1 MTRLHYISPSLIPS
15 RSANSIHVIHQC
27 HGFAQLGIN
36 VSLYAKRATESS
48 DQLPFQIQSCYGVD
62 VTGWGLVT
70 FYSNF
75 LRADTLRIAS
85 MAIGPVLRAPC
96 SDLILSRNLYAA
108 CIIGAFHRPLLFETH
123 QLENGIR
130 GLMQRWILTR
140 PWVRTVA
147 VSERLVACLE
157 EHHAVRLHEPV
168 VLHDAAPDGI
178 KRLEP
183 DDRRY
188 RLADLLKIPLGDLEK
203 WNVICGYFGQL
214 YAGRGIEVIEAMACA
229 RPSSLFLVFGG
240 SDADVALSRMNAPPN
255 LLFLGHV
262 PHQSARAIQAAV
274 DILLMPY
281 QHNVSIGVK
290 GHDTA
295 RWMSPMKMFEYLAA
309 GVPII
314 SSNLPVLNEILADY
328 QNSLLVPP
336 DNIERWLAALD
347 LLTTDTNLAK
357 SIGETAHRQYLNRH
371 TWKLRAQF
379 LLASSNSL

>member
-27 HGFAQLGIN
+27 HGFSMLGVNIT
-36 VSLYAKRATESS
+36 LYAKRATASS
-48 DQLPFQIQSCYGVD
+48 VELPLQIQSFYGVD
-62 VTGWGLVT
+62 VTDWDIVT
-70 FYSNF
+70 FHSNF
-75 LRADTLRIAS
+75 LRADTLRIAL
-85 MAIGPVLRAPC
+85 MAIRPVLRASC

-108 CIIGAFHRPLLFETH
+108 YIIAAFRRSILFETH
-123 QLENGIR
+123 QIENGIR

-140 PWVRTVA
+140 PWVRTIA
-147 VSERLVACLE
+147 VSERLVTCLE

-183 DDRRY
+183 EERRY
-188 RLADLLKIPLGDLEK
+188 RLAGLLDISAGDLKK
-203 WNVICGYFGQL
+203 WNMICGYFGQL

-240 SDADVALSRMNAPPN
+240 SDAEVASRRMNAPPN
-255 LLFLGHV
+255 LLFMGHV
-262 PHQSARAIQAAV
+262 THQFARAVQAAV
-274 DILLMPY
+274 DVLLMPY
-281 QHNVSIGVK
+281 QQNVSIGVK

-314 SSNLPVLNEILADY
+314 SSNLPVLNEILADC

-336 DNIERWLAALD
+336 DNIGRWVAALD
-347 LLTTDTNLAK
+347 SLTTDANLAN
-357 SIGETAHRQYLNRH
+357 SIGETAHRQYLEKH
-371 TWKLRAQF
+371 TWTLRAQS
-379 LLASSNSL
+379 LLVSGNSL